1 MSLWTHVNGA
11 LRIDNINYTL
21 EPVSVRKYKKELKS
35 LFKTVSFKGL
45 PYEWAACNVPCG
57 TEGSLNVSIWVAND
71 GEMATINFFGDL
83 RGFTDTDG
91 VIEWI
96 DNIIIDNSL
105 SVRDGIM
112 HMNEEVYVYKEKRDN
127 ETFDIVKQGFIKA

>member
-96 DNIIIDNSL
+96 DNIIINNSL

-112 HMNEEVYVYKEKRDN
+112 SMNEEVYVYKEKRDN
-127 ETFDIVKQGFIKA
+127 ETFDIIKQGFIKV

>member
-96 DNIIIDNSL
+96 DNIIINNSL

-112 HMNEEVYVYKEKRDN
+112 SMNEEVYIYKEKRDN
-127 ETFDIVKQGFIKA
+127 ETFDIVKQGFIKV